1 MINIKKKDFF
11 NGVRNSIANLYD
23 PILLA
28 IFTPIFIKN
37 LTLETYGIW
46 VLIFSIA
53 NFTKLGSSGVSHS
66 IVKFLGNSDNYKI
79 QKKYLANIFFL
90 FISYTLILIILFSL
104 IVLLLDIENFFELK
118 TKKNIKFLLILA
130 VVFISLKI
138 FEDNIL
144 SIYLAYEDFR
154 NNVLLKITSK
164 TIIFIT
170 QTYFVIFY
178 KDIFLILEFS
188 CLLLFLIIIVQ
199 IILINKEYKIFEFKK
214 ITNFIEIST
223 TKKIITYSK
232 GLILSNIAGLINFNI
247 DKIIVATFLGLKTLA
262 IYNLAFMIFSFIFLA
277 FNSFFYYMFPK
288 IAKIKNRK
296 LVFSEFITAQRNIL
310 VLGLI
315 GIFLIS
321 VSSDFFLKIWLGDS
335 YVKDIYEYHKLFLL
349 INFLIL
355 PSIPIYYYLVSLN
368 NTMLHAKLS
377 FYSLFLSTI
386 LILFFGYFFSVY
398 GIILSKIYMLLT
410 SIIGFVYIYKNKSI
424 LNY

>member
-1 MINIKKKDFF
+1 
-11 NGVRNSIANLYD
+11 
-23 PILLA
+23 
-28 IFTPIFIKN
+28 
-37 LTLETYGIW
+37 
-46 VLIFSIA
+46 
-53 NFTKLGSSGVSHS
+53 
-66 IVKFLGNSDNYKI
+66 
-79 QKKYLANIFFL
+79 
-90 FISYTLILIILFSL
+90 
-104 IVLLLDIENFFELK
+104 
-118 TKKNIKFLLILA
+118 
-130 VVFISLKI
+130 
-138 FEDNIL
+138 
-144 SIYLAYEDFR
+144 
-154 NNVLLKITSK
+154 
-164 TIIFIT
+164 
-170 QTYFVIFY
+170 
-178 KDIFLILEFS
+178 
-188 CLLLFLIIIVQ
+188 
-199 IILINKEYKIFEFKK
+199 
-214 ITNFIEIST
+214 
-223 TKKIITYSK
+223 
-232 GLILSNIAGLINFNI
+232 
-247 DKIIVATFLGLKTLA
+247 
-262 IYNLAFMIFSFIFLA
+262 MIFNFIFLA

-424 LNY
+424 LVD